1 MLIIHYTLVS
11 RRRGMML
18 YASSCAPI
26 LSFLI
31 EFIGVTLVCKIIQ
44 VSSVQLNETPSS
56 QCIVHPLPQAKYL
69 LIPIPPT
76 LAHLHL
82 PPILFSV
89 WLSPHC
95 CLRLCVIHTH
105 TLYLHTYTH
114 TYIYAHI
121 YTCIYI
127 CTHTHINSIYKT
139 HVFDSYSKIID

>member
-56 QCIVHPLPQAKYL
+56 QCIVHPLPQAKSL

-105 TLYLHTYTH
+105 THTHYIYIHIYTHIHICTYIHMHIHMHTYTYKF
-114 TYIYAHI
+114 YI
-121 YTCIYI
+121 
-127 CTHTHINSIYKT
+127 
-139 HVFDSYSKIID
+139 